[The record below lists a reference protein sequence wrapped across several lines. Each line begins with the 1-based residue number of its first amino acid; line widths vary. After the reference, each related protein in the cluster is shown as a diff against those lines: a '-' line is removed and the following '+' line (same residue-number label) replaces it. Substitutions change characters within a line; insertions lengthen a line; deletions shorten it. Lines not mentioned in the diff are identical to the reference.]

1 MRYLRKLLNAKIAL
15 ATIANITQIL
25 LVTGLVTGD
34 NVNTIIKV
42 GSLIIGTL
50 IQVGVM
56 TNAEE

>member
-1 MRYLRKLLNAKIAL
+1 MKYLRKLLNAKIAL

-34 NVNTIIKV
+34 NVNTITKV
-42 GSLIIGTL
+42 ATLIIGTL